1 MQMAEVRR
9 RIQHL
14 LTPELVQ
21 EPFSHPL
28 FQIVP
33 TSFVFLCPVDS
44 SSTNLLLSVNFTS
57 TIEFI
62 TRKYTMSFYMSIV
75 FKRIGSLL
83 LLGNGGVRPL
93 VLTAILVQR
102 YIDNQ
107 ILVKGSILVN

>member
-1 MQMAEVRR
+1 MAGFQ

-62 TRKYTMSFYMSIV
+62 TRKYAMSFYVSIV
-75 FKRIGSLL
+75 FKGIASLSLL
-83 LLGNGGVRPL
+83 LLLGIGGVRPL